1 MRKCIACLIFL
12 VAVAPGFAAELK
24 IAQDQTWV
32 LLATTKTSTMQKELD
47 EASAKGFRVV
57 AGSPTSGTEIAIL
70 MKKTTKAP
78 SPYQYRLLA
87 TSRTGTMQEE
97 LNAAAREGFRLLPS
111 IMVAKNSTF
120 VGPEIAL
127 LMERPPKNQKR
138 YKYQLLAT
146 TRTSTMQKEILEY
159 LDYGFTVAGMVSR
172 GEHMVIMEQ
181 EIQENPQGG
190 LQSIREP
197 EVKAGENCELS
208 GQMAVGLI
216 HQ

>member
-1 MRKCIACLIFL
+1 
-12 VAVAPGFAAELK
+12 
-24 IAQDQTWV
+24 
-32 LLATTKTSTMQKELD
+32 MQKELD